1 MRGNVVWFVRV
12 SIDIFKGYMIDVLGV
27 ICIYVFVI
35 GLYLVEIELR
45 RNKINNGFKVI
56 VCI

>member
-1 MRGNVVWFVRV
+1 MRV
-12 SIDIFKGYMIDVLGV
+12 SIDIFKGYMIYVLGV

-35 GLYLVEIELR
+35 GLYLVGIELR